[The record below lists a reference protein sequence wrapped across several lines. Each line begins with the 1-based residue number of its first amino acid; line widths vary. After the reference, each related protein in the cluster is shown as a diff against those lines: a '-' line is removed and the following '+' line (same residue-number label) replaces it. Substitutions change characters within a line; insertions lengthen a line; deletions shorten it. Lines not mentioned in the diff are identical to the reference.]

1 MTVKQRVGFVILI
14 NAKLYF
20 KGLLCIL
27 LNTRQC
33 LGKDLEV
40 DYQRM
45 LKKKITTG
53 MTCVEI

>member
-45 LKKKITTG
+45 LKKKNYNRNDL
-53 MTCVEI
+53 C